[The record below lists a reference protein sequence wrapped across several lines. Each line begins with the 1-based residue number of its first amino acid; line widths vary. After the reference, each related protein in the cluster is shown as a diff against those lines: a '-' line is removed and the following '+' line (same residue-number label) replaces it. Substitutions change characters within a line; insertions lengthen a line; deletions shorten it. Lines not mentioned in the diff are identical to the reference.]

1 MIGPVCQMDPFTL
14 SHELRSRDNICI
26 DSAGSL
32 SDGGTLRYES
42 HAGL

>member
-1 MIGPVCQMDPFTL
+1 MIGPVSQMDPSTL

-26 DSAGSL
+26 DSAASL
-32 SDGGTLRYES
+32 PDGGTLRYKS